1 MNREDTAV
9 DMDANAKS
17 PSPFQGSA
25 FDKRFLRFSAKY
37 GFRSLSRNKRRT
49 LLTIATVMLSSGV
62 TIVTSRY
69 STAAIN
75 LWAQAASDTGLG
87 HAQIHAEGFLKDSET
102 LSESLTF
109 DENSPLMTKIAHD
122 PAVAVV
128 APRLNFE
135 GIISAGDQTRYFLGT
150 AVHPELELKASPAL
164 FNPSRPGTLDRGEFI
179 NSREKTA
186 IVIGRGLAEM
196 LKLNLGDEVT
206 LMTTTVT
213 GGLNGVDA
221 VVRGIIDVPLPSF
234 SKRAI
239 YLRLDYA
246 QQLLRLPGRVTEVA
260 VRLNEPDKA
269 ESWVNANRTF
279 VAEQKLELKGWWEID
294 VIIRR
299 IEMIWNSVVGLISLL
314 LFMSS
319 ALSVLNIIFL
329 LVAERTV
336 EIGTM
341 MAIGARARDIRI
353 LFCIEGAMIGLIGG
367 IAGVF
372 AGNAVVAVM
381 GLVGI
386 PLQSPFSSG
395 VYMLYPQISTAL
407 SVTILAGSIVVCVIA
422 SLAPAQKAA
431 SVEPVKAFRGQI

>member
-1 MNREDTAV
+1 MTHV
-9 DMDANAKS
+9 PIKS
-17 PSPFQGSA
+17 SSPFSGNLV
-25 FDKRFLRFSAKY
+25 DRRFLAFSIKY
-37 GFRSLSRNKRRT
+37 GFRSLSRNRRRT
-49 LLTIATVMLSSGV
+49 MLTIATVMLSAGV

-69 STAAIN
+69 STAAIS

-87 HAQIHAEGFLKDSET
+87 HAQIHVEGFLKDSES

-109 DENSPLMTKIAHD
+109 PESSPFMTSLSTD
-122 PAVAVV
+122 PAISVV

-135 GIISAGDQTRYFLGT
+135 GVISARDQTRYFIGT
-150 AVHPELELKASPAL
+150 AVHPELELRVSPAL
-164 FNPSRPGTLDRGEFI
+164 FNPMRPGTLDRGEFI
-179 NSREKTA
+179 NPREKA
-186 IVIGRGLAEM
+186 GIVIGRGLAEM
-196 LKLNLGDEVT
+196 LKLDLGDEVT
-206 LMTTTVT
+206 LLTTTVT
-213 GGLNGVDA
+213 GGLNGVDG

-234 SKRAI
+234 SKRAV

-246 QQLLRLPGRVTEVA
+246 QQLLRLPGRITEA
-260 VRLNEPDKA
+260 SVRLHDPATA
-269 ESWVNANRTF
+269 ESWVALNSPRARS
-279 VAEQKLELKGWWEID
+279 EKLDLKGWWQID

-299 IEMIWNSVVGLISLL
+299 IEAIWNSVVGLISFLM
-314 LFMSS
+314 FMSS

-367 IAGVF
+367 LSGVI
-372 AGNAVVAVM
+372 VANLIVATM
-381 GLVGI
+381 GAIGI

-395 VYMLYPQISTAL
+395 VYVLHPSVSTGL
-407 SVTILAGSIVVCVIA
+407 SLAILTGSVIVCVLA

>member
-1 MNREDTAV
+1 MNREEDSM
-9 DMDANAKS
+9 DMDARPLNKRS
-17 PSPFQGSA
+17 QGKTV
-25 FDKRFLRFSAKY
+25 DQRFLRFSIKY
-37 GFRSLSRNKRRT
+37 GFRSLARNRRRT
-49 LLTIATVMLSSGV
+49 MLTIATVMLSSGV

-69 STAAIN
+69 SAAAIN
-75 LWAQAASDTGLG
+75 LWAKAACDTGLG

-109 DENSPLMTKIAHD
+109 EENSPLMSSIARD
-122 PAVAVV
+122 PAVATV

-150 AVHPELELKASPAL
+150 AVHPEHELRVSPAL
-164 FNPSRPGTLDRGEFI
+164 FNPTRPGTLDQGEFI

-186 IVIGRGLAEM
+186 VVIGRGLAEM
-196 LKLNLGDEVT
+196 LNLKLGDEVT

-213 GGLNGVDA
+213 GGLNGVDT

-234 SKRAI
+234 SKRAV
-239 YLRLDYA
+239 YVRLDYA
-246 QQLLRLPGRVTEVA
+246 QQLLRLPGRITEA
-260 VRLNEPDKA
+260 TIRLHDPDKA
-269 ESWVNANRTF
+269 DAWVTDRAGS
-279 VAEQKLELKGWWEID
+279 VAAQKLELKGWWEID

-299 IEMIWNSVVGLISLL
+299 IEMIWNSVVGLISFL
-314 LFMSS
+314 LFMSP

-341 MAIGARARDIRI
+341 MAIGARARDIRV
-353 LFCIEGAMIGLIGG
+353 LFCVEGAMIGLIGG
-367 IAGVF
+367 IAGVV
-372 AGNAVVAVM
+372 AGNGIVAGM

-395 VYMLYPQISTAL
+395 VYMLYPQVSATL
-407 SVTILAGSIVVCVIA
+407 SLAILAGSVVVCVLA

>member
-1 MNREDTAV
+1 M
-9 DMDANAKS
+9 KS
-17 PSPFQGSA
+17 LDS
-25 FDKRFLRFSAKY
+25 RFLKFAIKY

-62 TIVTSRY
+62 TIVASRY

-75 LWAQAASDTGLG
+75 LWAQAASDTGTG
-87 HAQIHAEGFLKDSET
+87 HAQIHAEGFLRDSET
-102 LSESLTF
+102 LTESITF
-109 DENSPLMTKIAHD
+109 DESSELMKQYGAD
-122 PAVAVV
+122 PAVAAV

-150 AVHPELELKASPAL
+150 AVHPELELQVSPAL
-164 FNPSRPGTLDRGEFI
+164 FNPQRPGTLDRGEFI
-179 NSREKTA
+179 NSRDRA
-186 IVIGRGLAEM
+186 AVVVGRGLAEM
-196 LKLNLGDEVT
+196 MKLSLGDEVT
-206 LMTTTVT
+206 LLSTTVN
-213 GGLNGVDA
+213 GGLNGIDA

-234 SKRAI
+234 SKRVV

-246 QQLLRLPGRVTEVA
+246 QQLLRLPGRITEAVIRLHDPSLAEVWVA
-260 VRLNEPDKA
+260 NNVAKA
-269 ESWVNANRTF
+269 SLL
-279 VAEQKLELKGWWEID
+279 KLDLQGWWQIE

-299 IEMIWNSVVGLISLL
+299 IEAIWNSVVGLISFL

-341 MAIGARARDIRI
+341 MAIGAKARDIRI

-367 IAGVF
+367 
-372 AGNAVVAVM
+372 VM
-381 GLVGI
+381 GVTVANLIVAAMGAIGI
-386 PLQSPFSSG
+386 SLQSPFSSG
-395 VYMLYPQISTAL
+395 VYILHPTVSL
-407 SVTILAGSIVVCVIA
+407 SLSAGILVGSVVVCVLA
-422 SLAPAQKAA
+422 SIAPAQKAA

>member
-1 MNREDTAV
+1 MRHESK
-9 DMDANAKS
+9 KS
-17 PSPFQGSA
+17 SPPFSGHIL
-25 FDKRFLRFSAKY
+25 DRRFLAFSVKY
-37 GFRSLSRNKRRT
+37 GFRSLSRNRRRT
-49 LLTIATVMLSSGV
+49 ILTIATVMLSSGV

-69 STAAIN
+69 STAAIS

-87 HAQIHAEGFLKDSET
+87 HAQIHADGFLKDSEL

-109 DENSPLMTKIAHD
+109 PESSPFMTSLAND
-122 PAVAVV
+122 PAVSVV

-135 GIISAGDQTRYFLGT
+135 GVISARDQTRYFMGT
-150 AVHPELELKASPAL
+150 AVHPDLELRVSPAL
-164 FNPSRPGTLDRGEFI
+164 FNPMRPGTLDRGEFI
-179 NSREKTA
+179 NPRDKA
-186 IVIGRGLAEM
+186 GIVIGRGLAEM
-196 LKLNLGDEVT
+196 LKLELGDEVT
-206 LMTTTVT
+206 LLTTTVT

-234 SKRAI
+234 SKRAV

-246 QQLLRLPGRVTEVA
+246 QQLLRLPGRITEA
-260 VRLNEPDKA
+260 TVRLHDPATA
-269 ESWVNANRTF
+269 ESWVAANTARATT
-279 VAEQKLELKGWWEID
+279 EKLDLKGWWQID

-299 IEMIWNSVVGLISLL
+299 IEAIWNSVVGLIAFL
-314 LFMSS
+314 LFISS

-329 LVAERTV
+329 LVAERTI

-367 IAGVF
+367 VSGVI
-372 AGNAVVAVM
+372 VANLIVATM
-381 GLVGI
+381 GAVGI

-395 VYMLYPQISTAL
+395 VYILHPSVHTGL
-407 SVTILAGSIVVCVIA
+407 SLAILAGSVVVCVLA

>member
-1 MNREDTAV
+1 MTNV
-9 DMDANAKS
+9 PVKS
-17 PSPFQGSA
+17 SSPFSGNLV
-25 FDKRFLRFSAKY
+25 DRRFLAFSIKY
-37 GFRSLSRNKRRT
+37 GFRSLSRNRRRT
-49 LLTIATVMLSSGV
+49 MLTIATVMLSAGV

-69 STAAIN
+69 STAAIS

-87 HAQIHAEGFLKDSET
+87 HAQIHVEGFLKDSES

-109 DENSPLMTKIAHD
+109 PESSPFMTSLSTD
-122 PAVAVV
+122 PAISVV

-135 GIISAGDQTRYFLGT
+135 GVISARDQTRYFIGT
-150 AVHPELELKASPAL
+150 AVHPELELRVSPAL
-164 FNPSRPGTLDRGEFI
+164 FNPMRPGTLDRGEFI
-179 NSREKTA
+179 NPREKAA

-196 LKLNLGDEVT
+196 LKLDLGDEVT
-206 LMTTTVT
+206 LLTTTVT
-213 GGLNGVDA
+213 GGLNGVDGI
-221 VVRGIIDVPLPSF
+221 VRGIIDVPLPSF
-234 SKRAI
+234 SKRAV

-246 QQLLRLPGRVTEVA
+246 QQLLRLPGRITEA
-260 VRLNEPDKA
+260 SVRLHDPAAA
-269 ESWVNANRTF
+269 ESWVATNSPRANS
-279 VAEQKLELKGWWEID
+279 EKLDLKGWWQID

-299 IEMIWNSVVGLISLL
+299 IEAIWNSVVGLISFLM
-314 LFMSS
+314 FMSS

-367 IAGVF
+367 LSGVI
-372 AGNAVVAVM
+372 VANLIVATM
-381 GLVGI
+381 GAIGI

-395 VYMLYPQISTAL
+395 VYVLHPSVSTGL
-407 SVTILAGSIVVCVIA
+407 SLAILTSSVIVCVLA